1 MQRRRVSGGIAVAL
15 FAAALVGLCFA
26 VGAAAR
32 VGGPGQGA
40 DPDAAKSANGCGVER
55 WPIKTM
61 SDPQAGSVSLTV
73 HSTSVHALRVRTAPT
88 TLGTS
93 RIGPVELTIFRI
105 HARLVEFKI
114 EADSDIHLVVA
125 DPSSGGT
132 MIVEFPSPSCLAVP
146 PPGIKAKISAARSAL
161 IAACGQPSTSHF
173 STITGTATIT
183 GVGFW
188 DFKHGQ
194 TGVAPN
200 AIELHPVL
208 AFTGTCT

>member
-1 MQRRRVSGGIAVAL
+1 MKNRQAFMGGVALTAAVLAL
-15 FAAALVGLCFA
+15 FAASSARGVVDG
-26 VGAAAR
+26 R
-32 VGGPGQGA
+32 VG
-40 DPDAAKSANGCGVER
+40 DPDATSANGCGVER

-61 SDPQAGSVSLTV
+61 SDAGASTVSLTA
-73 HSTSVHALRVRTAPT
+73 HATTIAALRARTAPT
-88 TLGTS
+88 TLGAT
-93 RIGPVELTIFRI
+93 RIGPVELTTYRI

-114 EADSDIHLVVA
+114 EADSDVHLVVA
-125 DPSSGGT
+125 DPSTGGT

-146 PPGIKAKISAARSAL
+146 PAGVKQKITAARSAL
-161 IAACGQPSTSHF
+161 IHACGQPSTSHF
-173 STITGTATIT
+173 THITGTATIT

-208 AFTGTCT
+208 KFTGSC